1 MKAVELKIT
10 HKDHN
15 LSCLTGALDHSPG
28 RDMSRRTRFHGTFP
42 DRGKTFLTG
51 KRAPID
57 GLCGRDRLGLLS
69 SPRPGT
75 RLVRNRKRRNR

>member
-1 MKAVELKIT
+1 
-10 HKDHN
+10 
-15 LSCLTGALDHSPG
+15 
-28 RDMSRRTRFHGTFP
+28 MSRRTRFHGTFP
-42 DRGKTFLTG
+42 DRGKTFSTG

-57 GLCGRDRLGLLS
+57 GPCERDHSGLLS